1 MPQLPTGLK
10 GADHRGKDSGIGF
23 SDADLNE
30 DLDIDWPMNVTQLKA
45 DLKRAGIWEPVVM
58 WTCPAVLRSK
68 RQICLW
74 LEEVCLEN
82 VKFCKKNW
90 RVLNF
95 APL

>member
-45 DLKRAGIWEPVVM
+45 DLKRAGI
-58 WTCPAVLRSK
+58 
-68 RQICLW
+68 
-74 LEEVCLEN
+74 
-82 VKFCKKNW
+82 
-90 RVLNF
+90 
-95 APL
+95 